1 MKGRYDSP
9 LAQKQFNLSN
19 TKLQTPKFRTLKLFK
34 QNSRLSSAN
43 IMTDIYQGN
52 NFALKVT
59 KNKKLRLKR
68 VRKPIEY
75 DSEFLKSDLIS
86 YRSEVQKRKN
96 ELLRL
101 KIKYG
106 KLMMDNTNNKSML
119 AKILNIKKD
128 KYITKGELIFKINNC
143 KINKEE
149 RQSLKYAHE
158 ILKLKLELNTKK
170 KIYLEKAKYLAELN
184 QNSKLKNI
192 TNLQS
197 DYLIKCEQQKT
208 LLDKLAKLEKK
219 YNKQENKVNE
229 MQEKLTMQNITC
241 ENLLEKEVNGVE
253 KINKMMDTKVSLE
266 KQIQLLRIK
275 IKNHKKSYISKQKEI
290 KEKERYNSFG
300 EQKLNIIREYSY
312 LRSEDSNNISQ
323 MTKNKEKDETLLKNY
338 TQEISILQEEYNEL
352 YAKLSKYQ
360 DEKPKL
366 IRKSILPKKMLE
378 KIDTLEKNLEMTKNL
393 KEESEKKHKEIQKEL
408 NQINNENNLDS
419 IEYNRKIE
427 ENINIKK
434 DLEKKINELKK
445 KRDELNNKNNEIIT
459 SINELNNKYK
469 ELSQNETDLKTN
481 FEQRLL
487 TNQEDIKKIREE
499 KKKQMVKLTRER
511 KNEIDKLKKE
521 QNKLSHDNNIIE
533 DENKYITEELNG
545 YNQGLESY
553 EKIEQELKD
562 AMNKLNTLK
571 GK

>member
-275 IKNHKKSYISKQKEI
+275 IKNHKKSYISKEKEI

-338 TQEISILQEEYNEL
+338 TQEISSLQEEYNEL
-352 YAKLSKYQ
+352 YAKLSKYR

-366 IRKSILPKKMLE
+366 IRKSILPKKIIE
-378 KIDTLEKNLEMTKNL
+378 KIDTLEKNLELTKNL

>member
-9 LAQKQFNLSN
+9 LQQKQFNLSN

-68 VRKPIEY
+68 IRKPIEY

-208 LLDKLAKLEKK
+208 LLDKLAKLERK

-275 IKNHKKSYISKQKEI
+275 IKNHKKSYISKEKEI

-352 YAKLSKYQ
+352 YAKLSKYR

-366 IRKSILPKKMLE
+366 IRKSILPKKIVE
-378 KIDTLEKNLEMTKNL
+378 KIDMLEKNLEMTKNL

-459 SINELNNKYK
+459 SINELNNEYI

-499 KKKQMVKLTRER
+499 KKKQMLKLTRER

-521 QNKLSHDNNIIE
+521 QIKLSHDNKIIE

>member
-43 IMTDIYQGN
+43 MITDIYQGN

-338 TQEISILQEEYNEL
+338 TQEISSLQEEYNEL
-352 YAKLSKYQ
+352 YAKLSKYR

-459 SINELNNKYK
+459 SINELNNEYI

>member
-9 LAQKQFNLSN
+9 LQQKQFNLSN

-68 VRKPIEY
+68 IRKPIEY

-208 LLDKLAKLEKK
+208 LLDKLAKLERK

-275 IKNHKKSYISKQKEI
+275 IKNYKKSYISKEKEI

-352 YAKLSKYQ
+352 YAKLSKYR

-366 IRKSILPKKMLE
+366 IRKSILPKKIVE
-378 KIDTLEKNLEMTKNL
+378 KIDMLEKNLEMTKNL

-459 SINELNNKYK
+459 SINELNNEYI

-499 KKKQMVKLTRER
+499 KKKQMLKLTRER

-521 QNKLSHDNNIIE
+521 QIKLSHDNKIIE